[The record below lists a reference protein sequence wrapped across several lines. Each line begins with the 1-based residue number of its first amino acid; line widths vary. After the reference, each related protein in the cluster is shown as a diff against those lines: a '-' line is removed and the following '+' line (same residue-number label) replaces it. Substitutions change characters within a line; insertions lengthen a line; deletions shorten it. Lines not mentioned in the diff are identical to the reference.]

1 MGPPV
6 RGPVDF
12 SLMSAINQGSI
23 DQPLSSRRTP
33 NLLRRCLRA
42 MLGLLRRAHAAAV
55 EVRLTPAREQRRSA
69 IDALQAS
76 GRPVT
81 LFVAPDAGIAPFY
94 ASHALLAR
102 VLRDAGHAALILSCD
117 GMQPMCSVKFA
128 SHVPPTAP
136 GDTQNAACTQ
146 CRTNMLVAG
155 SGYGLIDL
163 SLERILDVGARDE
176 IARVIEANAA
186 TPWNTMYDDIAIGAA
201 CLGETLR
208 DQRKISVDELTEK
221 DRALLAA
228 LLYSSLAVYLA
239 VKALA
244 TRFKI
249 VRIVYF
255 GDYAYYLA
263 PQIFA
268 KRHGIGLTH
277 ISHAYNCD
285 IDRRRVVL
293 WPGYAAS
300 HFAKQVERW
309 DANRHAAITPP
320 LVGEIAE
327 GALFRL
333 RGHGGASTYS
343 PNWVADPG
351 DLHRQLGLP
360 PGGKVVAVYSNS
372 TDELVCNREFA
383 RVLGAETEPAK
394 NPFPSQIAWLRAMAD
409 WAARRDDVRLII
421 RLHPR
426 MAVSHRHLTVASEY
440 AQMQAALANLPAN
453 VAVIPPDSRLSS
465 YNLAEI
471 ADIAVTAWSSIG
483 LELARFGLPVVAA
496 FQKVGPFPRSD
507 FIGFE
512 ETAGGFFALVE
523 QGLGRVPSLETIVGA
538 FRWTHFLHWTSV
550 IDVSDV
556 VPEAGYPRVPRY
568 RSPRHRDTMLRVLT
582 EGADLV
588 EVNMARLPK
597 GTAASAAERA
607 AVIAAIEKFVAFF
620 MIGRPPNDGEAA
632 RPTLAVDPGDRV
644 TLQLGNWAV
653 TRNSR
658 LVARLAKVLAR
669 ASAETG

>member
-1 MGPPV
+1 
-6 RGPVDF
+6 
-12 SLMSAINQGSI
+12 
-23 DQPLSSRRTP
+23 
-33 NLLRRCLRA
+33 
-42 MLGLLRRAHAAAV
+42 MLGLFRRARAAAV
-55 EVRLTPAREQRRSA
+55 EARLTPARERRRSTVR
-69 IDALQAS
+69 ALEAS

-81 LFVAPDAGIAPFY
+81 LFLAPDAGIAPFY

-102 VLRDAGHAALILSCD
+102 VLQDAGHTALILSCD

-128 SHVPPTAP
+128 LHVPPTAP
-136 GDTQNAACTQ
+136 SDIHNAACTQ
-146 CRTNMLVAG
+146 CRTNMLGTG
-155 SGYGLIDL
+155 SEYGLPDL
-163 SLERILDVGARDE
+163 SLESVLDLAARDE
-176 IARVIEANAA
+176 IARVVKANAA
-186 TPWNTMYDDIAIGAA
+186 APWDTMYDDIAVGAA

-208 DQRKISVDELTEK
+208 AQRKVLVDELTEE
-221 DRALLAA
+221 DCALLAA

-244 TRFKI
+244 ARFKI

-255 GDYAYYLA
+255 GDYAYYLL
-263 PQIFA
+263 PQILA
-268 KRHGIGLTH
+268 KRHGIALTH

-394 NPFPSQIAWLRAMAD
+394 NPFPSQIAWLRAMVD
-409 WAARRDDVRLII
+409 WAAQRDDIRLIV

-426 MAVSHRHLTVASEY
+426 MAASHRHLTVASEY
-440 AQMQAALANLPAN
+440 AQMQAALAGLPPN
-453 VAVIPPDSRLSS
+453 VAVIPPDSPISS

-471 ADIAVTAWSSIG
+471 ADVAVTAWSSIG

-512 ETAGGFFALVE
+512 ETADGFFALVE

-556 VPEAGYPRVPRY
+556 VPEAGYPRVPCY
-568 RSPRHRDTMLRVLT
+568 RSPRHRDTMLRVLI

-597 GTAASAAERA
+597 GAAASAAERA

-620 MIGRPPNDGEAA
+620 MTGRPPNDGEAA
-632 RPTLAVDPGDRV
+632 RPILTVGPDNRV
-644 TLQLGNWAV
+644 TLRLRNRTS

-658 LVARLAKVLAR
+658 LVARLAQILAQ

>member
-1 MGPPV
+1 
-6 RGPVDF
+6 
-12 SLMSAINQGSI
+12 
-23 DQPLSSRRTP
+23 
-33 NLLRRCLRA
+33 
-42 MLGLLRRAHAAAV
+42 MLGLLRRARAAAV
-55 EVRLTPAREQRRSA
+55 EARLAPARERRRSA
-69 IDALQAS
+69 VHALEAN

-81 LFVAPDAGIAPFY
+81 LFLAPDAGIAPFY

-102 VLRDAGHAALILSCD
+102 VLQDAGHAALILSCD
-117 GMQPMCSVKFA
+117 GMQPMCSVKF
-128 SHVPPTAP
+128 SLHVPPTAP
-136 GDTQNAACTQ
+136 GDTRNAACTQ
-146 CRTNMLVAG
+146 CRTNMLSAG
-155 SGYGLIDL
+155 DEYGLTDL
-163 SLERILDVGARDE
+163 SLESVLDPAARNE
-176 IARVIEANAA
+176 IARVVQANAA
-186 TPWNTMYDDIAIGAA
+186 TPWDTMYDDIAIGAA

-208 DQRKISVDELTEK
+208 AQRKVTVDELTVE

-228 LLYSSLAVYLA
+228 LLYSALAVYLA
-239 VKALA
+239 VKTLA
-244 TRFKI
+244 ARFKI
-249 VRIVYF
+249 ARIAYF
-255 GDYAYYLA
+255 GDYAYYLP

-268 KRHGIGLTH
+268 RRHGIGLTH

-293 WPGYAAS
+293 WPGYAIR

-309 DANRHAAITPP
+309 NANRHAAITPQ

-351 DLHRQLGLP
+351 DLRRQLGLP

-372 TDELVCNREFA
+372 TDELVCSREFM

-394 NPFPSQIAWLRAMAD
+394 NPFPNQIAWLRAMVD

-426 MAVSHRHLTVASEY
+426 MAVGHRHLTVASEY
-440 AQMQAALANLPAN
+440 AQMQAALADLPPN
-453 VAVIPPDSRLSS
+453 VAVIPPDSPVSS

-471 ADIAVTAWSSIG
+471 ADVAVTAWSSIG

-496 FQKVGPFPRSD
+496 FQKVGPFPRSE
-507 FIGFE
+507 FIGFD
-512 ETAGGFFALVE
+512 ETAAGFFALVE
-523 QGLGRVPSLETIVGA
+523 QGLGRVPSLETVIAA

-568 RSPRHRDTMLRVLT
+568 RPPRHRDTMLKVLT
-582 EGADLV
+582 EDADLV
-588 EVNMARLPK
+588 ELNMNRLPQ
-597 GTAASAAERA
+597 GAAVAAAEHA
-607 AVIAAIEKFVAFF
+607 AVTAAIEKFAVFF
-620 MIGRPPNDGEAA
+620 MTGRTPDHSVRLSVASDDGGSAA
-632 RPTLAVDPGDRV
+632 PTLAVGVNDHV
-644 TLQLGNWAV
+644 TLRLGNRTFA
-653 TRNSR
+653 RNSR
-658 LVARLAKVLAR
+658 LVTRLTQILVQ
-669 ASAETG
+669 ASSGTD

>member
-1 MGPPV
+1 
-6 RGPVDF
+6 
-12 SLMSAINQGSI
+12 
-23 DQPLSSRRTP
+23 
-33 NLLRRCLRA
+33 
-42 MLGLLRRAHAAAV
+42 MLGLLRRARAATV
-55 EVRLTPAREQRRSA
+55 EATLTPARERRRSA
-69 IDALQAS
+69 IQALEAS

-81 LFVAPDAGIAPFY
+81 LFLAPDAGIAPFY

-102 VLRDAGHAALILSCD
+102 VLQDAGHAALILSCD

-136 GDTQNAACTQ
+136 GDTRNMACTQ
-146 CRTNMLVAG
+146 CRTNMLAAG
-155 SGYGLIDL
+155 NDYGLIDL
-163 SLERILDVGARDE
+163 SLEYVLDVAARAE
-176 IARVIEANAA
+176 IDRVVKANAA
-186 TPWNTMYDDIAIGAA
+186 APWDTVYDDIAVGAA

-208 DQRKISVDELTEK
+208 AQRKVSVDELEAE
-221 DRALLAA
+221 DRVLLDA
-228 LLYSSLAVYLA
+228 LLYSSLAVHLA
-239 VKALA
+239 VKVLA
-244 TRFKI
+244 ARFKI
-249 VRIVYF
+249 ARIVYF
-255 GDYAYYLA
+255 GDYAYYLP

-268 KRHGIGLTH
+268 KRHGIALTH
-277 ISHAYNCD
+277 LSHAYNCD

-293 WPGYAAS
+293 WPGYAMS
-300 HFAKQVERW
+300 HFSKQVERW
-309 DANRHAAITPP
+309 SANRQAAITPQ

-351 DLHRQLGLP
+351 DLRRQLGLP

-372 TDELVCNREFA
+372 TDELVCSREFM

-394 NPFPSQIAWLRAMAD
+394 NPFSNQIAWLRAMVD

-440 AQMQAALANLPAN
+440 AQMQAALADLPPN
-453 VAVIPPDSRLSS
+453 VAVIPPDSRISS

-471 ADIAVTAWSSIG
+471 ADVAVTAWSSIG

-512 ETAGGFFALVE
+512 ETEAGFFALVE
-523 QGLGRVPSLETIVGA
+523 KGLDRVPSLETVIAA

-556 VPEAGYPRVPRY
+556 VPEADYPRIPRY
-568 RSPRHRDTMLRVLT
+568 RSPRHRETMLKVLT

-588 EVNMARLPK
+588 ELNMGRLPQ
-597 GTAASAAERA
+597 GPAAGVAERA
-607 AVIAAIEKFVAFF
+607 AVIAAIEKFVIFF
-620 MIGRPPNDGEAA
+620 MIGRAPDGAVRLNVASSDAA
-632 RPTLAVDPGDRV
+632 TATQSIFVGADHGV
-644 TLQLGNWAV
+644 TLRLGGRTF

-658 LVARLAKVLAR
+658 LAARLTRILAQ
-669 ASAETG
+669 ASTGAG

>member
-1 MGPPV
+1 M
-6 RGPVDF
+6 
-12 SLMSAINQGSI
+12 
-23 DQPLSSRRTP
+23 
-33 NLLRRCLRA
+33 
-42 MLGLLRRAHAAAV
+42 
-55 EVRLTPAREQRRSA
+55 
-69 IDALQAS
+69 
-76 GRPVT
+76 T
-81 LFVAPDAGIAPFY
+81 LFLAPDAGIAPFY

-102 VLRDAGHAALILSCD
+102 VLHDAGHAAFILSCD

-128 SHVPPTAP
+128 LQVPPTAP
-136 GDTQNAACTQ
+136 GDTRNAACTQ
-146 CRTNMLVAG
+146 CRTNMLAAG
-155 SGYGLIDL
+155 NEYGLVDL
-163 SLERILDVGARDE
+163 SLERVLDPAAWNE
-176 IARVIEANAA
+176 IARVMKANTA
-186 TPWNTMYDDIAIGAA
+186 TPWDTMYDSIAFGAA
-201 CLGETLR
+201 CVGETLR
-208 DQRKISVDELTEK
+208 AQRKVAVEELTAE
-221 DRALLAA
+221 DRALLEA
-228 LLYSSLAVYLA
+228 LLYSALAVYLA
-239 VKALA
+239 VKTLA
-244 TRFKI
+244 ARFNI
-249 VRIVYF
+249 ARIAYF
-255 GDYAYYLA
+255 GDYAYYLP

-268 KRHGIGLTH
+268 KRHGIALTH

-309 DANRHAAITPP
+309 DANCHAAITPQ

-351 DLHRQLGLP
+351 DLRRQIGLP

-372 TDELVCNREFA
+372 TDELVCNRQFM
-383 RVLGAETEPAK
+383 RVLGVETEPAK
-394 NPFPSQIAWLRAMAD
+394 NPFPNQIAWLRAMVD
-409 WAARRDDVRLII
+409 WAARRDDVRLVI

-426 MAVSHRHLTVASEY
+426 MAVSHRHRTVASEY
-440 AQMQAALANLPAN
+440 AQMQAALADLPSN

-471 ADIAVTAWSSIG
+471 ADVAVTAWSSIG

-496 FQKVGPFPRSD
+496 FQKIGPFPRSD

-512 ETAGGFFALVE
+512 ETEAGFFALVE
-523 QGLGRVPSLETIVGA
+523 KGLDKVPALETVIAA

-568 RSPRHRDTMLRVLT
+568 RSPHHRDTMLQVLT

-588 EVNMARLPK
+588 ELNMARLPQ
-597 GTAASAAERA
+597 GRAASAAERT
-607 AVIAAIEKFVAFF
+607 AVITAIEKFAVFF
-620 MIGRPPNDGEAA
+620 MTGRTPDDGEVARPP
-632 RPTLAVDPGDRV
+632 LAVGPNDQV
-644 TLQLGNWAV
+644 TLRLANRTV
-653 TRNSR
+653 IRNSR
-658 LVARLAKVLAR
+658 LVARLAQILAQ
-669 ASAETG
+669 ASVGTG